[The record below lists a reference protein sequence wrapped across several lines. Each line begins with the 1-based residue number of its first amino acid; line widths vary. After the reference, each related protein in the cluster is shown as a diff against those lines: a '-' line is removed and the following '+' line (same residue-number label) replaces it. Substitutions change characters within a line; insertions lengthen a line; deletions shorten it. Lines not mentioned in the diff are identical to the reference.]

1 VTDAPEPR
9 ARQGWV
15 SLYAAALVLMVAG
28 GAVLVIASLG
38 SLKSI
43 PLLWTSATFSAA
55 AVLVALA
62 SVLAPRR

>member
-1 VTDAPEPR
+1 VNDVPGSR

-15 SLYAAALVLMVAG
+15 SLYAAALVLMVVA
-28 GAVLVIASLG
+28 GAVLVVASLG

-43 PLLWTSATFSAA
+43 PLLWISAA
-55 AVLVALA
+55 FSVAAVVVAVA